1 MNKNTIP
8 HFIGVIASVVVIALL
23 VNFTIVDDCL
33 DKGGAFSYETGKCL
47 LANQEIYVAS
57 YHTYLVALYF
67 FIGVTVAFYVSKL
80 VRKILRK
87 GSGI

>member
-8 HFIGVIASVVVIALL
+8 HFIGVIASVIVIAFL
-23 VNFTIVDDCL
+23 VNLTIVDDCL
-33 DKGGAFSYETGKCL
+33 DNGGAFSYETGQCV

-67 FIGVTVAFYVSKL
+67 FIGVTVAFCISKL
-80 VRKILRK
+80 VRKIIGKRD
-87 GSGI
+87 GI